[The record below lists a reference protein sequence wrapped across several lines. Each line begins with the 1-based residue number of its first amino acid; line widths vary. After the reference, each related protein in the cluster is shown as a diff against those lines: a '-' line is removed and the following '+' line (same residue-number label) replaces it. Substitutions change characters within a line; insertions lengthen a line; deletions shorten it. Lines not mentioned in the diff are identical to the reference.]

1 METLRK
7 YEGENVEIVDT
18 DGQIWRGFATDWI
31 AADDNAP
38 VEIESLVLDG
48 RVELTKD
55 DIVSIKIIE

>member
-1 METLRK
+1 METLRQ
-7 YEGENVEIVDT
+7 YEGERVEIVDI
-18 DGQIWRGFATDWI
+18 DGKIWRGVATDWI

-48 RVELTKD
+48 WVELTKD